1 MWQTSDPNPNPDL
14 RRRGTQ
20 SRASVAHR
28 RVRRVHA
35 HRHCEQWRVTT
46 ARWGAAAAA
55 WRWCSGDPLGWRCR
69 RHSSHGGRRLSAGA
83 AAVQLELEHVSR
95 GTPAKRRRGRPAK
108 TSVDVRWSL
117 SVNSVLAGFSLLK
130 SSCTLGGAWLSF
142 FVPLSTRY
150 GCKVYA
156 SSSVSCVWITL
167 KEGFSHE
174 PKVFLTPPRR
184 YAVTPHPAPI
194 LQADSVTRT
203 HIRRGMP
210 ASHHSPSPRTAVTSP
225 PLCRRAPSRSAPSRK
240 ALLTHSAPHAH
251 RSFTHASRLAP
262 CPLVLLTRPLALT
275 PLAPTTCHH
284 FGALHSTHSHPTRAP
299 RQFSC
304 LTCTTSPRSRR
315 SRR

>member
-1 MWQTSDPNPNPDL
+1 MWHTGGCAGSTP
-14 RRRGTQ
+14 T
-20 SRASVAHR
+20 AT
-28 RVRRVHA
+28 
-35 HRHCEQWRVTT
+35 EQWRVTT

-117 SVNSVLAGFSLLK
+117 SVNSVLAGV
-130 SSCTLGGAWLSF
+130 SF

-150 GCKVYA
+150 GCKVYT

-203 HIRRGMP
+203 HIRTRHAGG
-210 ASHHSPSPRTAVTSP
+210 
-225 PLCRRAPSRSAPSRK
+225 APSSR
-240 ALLTHSAPHAH
+240 A
-251 RSFTHASRLAP
+251 
-262 CPLVLLTRPLALT
+262 
-275 PLAPTTCHH
+275 
-284 FGALHSTHSHPTRAP
+284 FGGLRAGGCD
-299 RQFSC
+299 FGHC
-304 LTCTTSPRSRR
+304 GVGGT
-315 SRR
+315 